1 MTERPVYER
10 RSILRM
16 MLGIGTVAMA
26 GSTILLSGEAQA
38 ATVAPSVSPVVEP
51 ETVQDMA
58 PDSDKPETLETQY
71 YYRRRVY
78 RRPVYV
84 RRRVY
89 VAPRRRVYVRRRP
102 VVVRR
107 RPVYR
112 RRYIR
117 YY

>member
-1 MTERPVYER
+1 MTDKPNLER
-10 RSILRM
+10 RSIVKML
-16 MLGIGTVAMA
+16 LGIGAVTLTGGA
-26 GSTILLSGEAQA
+26 LLMPGQAEAAPALPA
-38 ATVAPSVSPVVEP
+38 APQMPEP
-51 ETVQDMA
+51 ASEPIHDMA
-58 PDSDKPETLETQY
+58 ADSEKPETLETQY

-89 VAPRRRVYVRRRP
+89 VRPRRR

-112 RRYIR
+112 RRVVRRR
-117 YY
+117 YYY